1 MKYPFLLALVNNC
14 VWNALLM
21 RFYVT
26 GYLIKILLISL
37 FGSVKRLLSTG
48 MNVLTLYNEILCCRC
63 IEYR

>member
-14 VWNALLM
+14 VWIALFM

-26 GYLIKILLISL
+26 GYLIKRLLISL

-48 MNVLTLYNEILCCRC
+48 MNVLIMKFYVVDA
-63 IEYR
+63 